1 MCALVS
7 TERSVVKHLPV
18 TVLIRTWHSETP
30 AEQPYTLIVENTV
43 AQMCAREE
51 GKFLSLSFAHH
62 GKMACIFISI

>member
-1 MCALVS
+1 M
-7 TERSVVKHLPV
+7 VKHLPV